1 MKDLFRA
8 KTVRFSL
15 TCGLLAA
22 GICAA
27 RAQTTYTPYAIT
39 TLAGSAG
46 NYGYVDDTG
55 PAARFSYVYGVA
67 VDSSGNV
74 YVADSATNQASPSF
88 GVVRK
93 ITPAG
98 VTTTLAGQ
106 SGTGGTSDG
115 TGTAATFG
123 NIGGIAID
131 NSGNLFVTDRTNGS
145 VRKIVIATRAV
156 TTVVAT
162 GTFKNPVGIAV
173 DSSGNLYVAD
183 TGNFVIRK
191 ISGGSVSTLAGTVGT
206 QGFADGSSATFG
218 LPNGIAV
225 DGSGNVYV
233 VDTIY
238 NKIRKITAGGTVS
251 TYAGQPGS
259 QAPVDGSLS
268 AARFYVPFGIAID
281 AAGNIFVT
289 DTENSHGLIREISAS
304 GNVTTLAGN
313 TVLSGS
319 TDGTGSNARFY
330 NPYGIAVGSSGTLT
344 IADTGNYTVRQ
355 GTALT
360 TATPPSIQTQPQG
373 LSVNTGASVT
383 FTVVATGT
391 APLSYQWTF
400 GGGVITGA
408 TASSYTLTNA
418 QTTNSGDYKVT
429 VTNSAGFVTSNAA
442 TLTVAAGPAISAQP
456 QSQTVNAGA
465 TTTLSVTATG
475 VGLTYQ
481 WMLNGTAI
489 AGATSSTLS
498 ISNTSATAAGSY
510 TVVITDSSNNSLTS
524 SAAILGVQTNAR
536 LVNLS
541 MLTAIQ
547 DSLTVGFV
555 VGGPA
560 GSDTEPLL
568 IRAVGPTLGAPVSS
582 GGFAYPGVMPDPS
595 LKVIRQSDSVTVA
608 SNTGWGNP
616 PGNATQIRAA
626 DSATGAFPLLDP
638 SLDSAVLKL
647 LPAVGGGYTVQV
659 SGSSGDSGS
668 VIAEIYDN
676 TQNYTVASPRLI
688 NLSSLKQI
696 PAGGSMTLGFVING
710 STSETVLIR
719 AAGPALTGFGYP
731 ASAVMSDPKLVL
743 QQQNPNT
750 VMATNSGWGGSA
762 QVSAAADSVKAFKFT
777 DSSSKDSA
785 ILITLPPVSGGY
797 SATVSSASGGGG
809 NVIVEVYEVR

>member
-1 MKDLFRA
+1 MIKDLFRA

-131 NSGNLFVTDRTNGS
+131 KSGNLFVTDRTNGS

-191 ISGGSVSTLAGTVGT
+191 ISGGTVSTLAGTVGT
-206 QGFADGSSATFG
+206 QGFADGAGTSATFG

-225 DGSGNVYV
+225 DSSGNVYV

-391 APLSYQWTF
+391 APLNYQWTF

-481 WMLNGTAI
+481 WMFNGTAI

-541 MLTAIQ
+541 VLTAIQ
-547 DSLTVGFV
+547 DLLTVGFV
-555 VGGPA
+555 VGGPG
-560 GSDTEPLL
+560 GSNTEPLL
-568 IRAVGPTLGAPVSS
+568 IRAVGPTLGSTF
-582 GGFAYPGVMPDPS
+582 GYPGVMPDPT
-595 LKVIRQSDSVTVA
+595 LKLIHQGDGVTVA
-608 SNTGWGNP
+608 SNAGWGNP
-616 PGNATQIRAA
+616 ASNAATIRTA
-626 DSATGAFPLLDP
+626 DAATGAFALVDP
-638 SLDSAVLKL
+638 SLDSAIV
-647 LPAVGGGYTVQV
+647 ASVVGAHSVQI
-659 SGSSGDSGS
+659 SGSSMDSGS
-668 VIAEIYDN
+668 VIAEIYDY
-676 TQNYTVASPRLI
+676 TPNYTVASPRLV
-688 NLSSLKQI
+688 NLSCLKQI
-696 PAGGSMTLGFVING
+696 PAGGSLSLGFAISG
-710 STSETVLIR
+710 TTSETLLIR
-719 AAGPALTGFGYP
+719 AAGPALTGFGYST
-731 ASAVMSDPKLVL
+731 SAVMAQPKLVL
-743 QQQNPNT
+743 MQQKPST
-750 VMATNSGWGGSA
+750 ALGTNAGWGGNA
-762 QVSAAADSVKAFKFT
+762 QISAAGNSVAAFKFT
-777 DSSSKDSA
+777 DPSSKDSA
-785 ILITLPPVSGGY
+785 ILVTVPPVDGGY
-797 SATVSSASGGGG
+797 SVIVSDVNGGGG
-809 NVIVEVYEVR
+809 AVLVEVYEIR